1 MDPDAWRFEPSPR
14 SPRRQLAGGAGSRTS
29 AHEGAANFGAGCMMA
44 IRNIVTHNLPTP
56 DEADAV
62 QQLAA
67 LSVLATWVDQARLAG
82 AEVTPAE

>member
-1 MDPDAWRFEPSPR
+1 
-14 SPRRQLAGGAGSRTS
+14 
-29 AHEGAANFGAGCMMA
+29 MMA